1 MASISVTVDTAPFEM
16 VVEFADRAYMNLR
29 DNGTMTLSSNLS
41 SNEPVTNMA
50 YNTTA
55 DTYQTPDYPLGI
67 LTPTQNTDVTLS
79 FSGSGSPLQTNYLAF
94 YFGGN
99 TGNQGD
105 MSITF
110 QMAAGATFPQF
121 GPLTF
126 GEFTV
131 TRDSDSTV
139 TVTSSGEVTQAGY
152 MLFTFDST
160 VFYGGSLLTMSSS
173 GSEIARG
180 GLSMIGLGT
189 SRPPPNCLGPDTPV
203 TVSLDGTS
211 RPISSLAET
220 KVVAVTPD
228 GERVE
233 TNATILRTRYFRS
246 STKAAV
252 LDFGDNSSVTVSPGH
267 LLLVP
272 ESKLGDLVPSNGDG
286 PMLWC
291 SKCSSG
297 GHHYGSCSRC
307 GHDVRV
313 EGWKS
318 FKPMHMRRSTAK
330 RDTTLHGHWY
340 HILLN
345 EEFSDCAVE
354 LLPGVLSEPLRR
366 KVEENDTEWVP
377 NQV

>member
-1 MASISVTVDTAPFEM
+1 MASISVTVETVPFELE
-16 VVEFADRAYMNLR
+16 VGFADRAYMNLR
-29 DNGTMTLSSNLS
+29 DDGTMTLSTNLS

-50 YNTTA
+50 YNATA

-67 LTPTQNTDVTLS
+67 LTPVTGTDVTLS
-79 FSGSGSPLQTNYLAF
+79 HSGSGDPLETNYLAF

-99 TGNQGD
+99 TGHQGD

-110 QMAAGATFPQF
+110 QMAAGATFPAF

-131 TRDSDSTV
+131 TRDSASAV
-139 TVTSSGEVTQAGY
+139 TVTSSGEVTAAGY

-160 VFYGGSLLTMSSS
+160 VFYGGSLLTMSST
-173 GSEIARG
+173 GNAIARG

-189 SRPPPNCLGPDTPV
+189 SAPPPNCLGPDTPV
-203 TVSLDGTS
+203 TVALDGT
-211 RPISSLAET
+211 RHPISSLAET
-220 KVVAVTPD
+220 KVVAVTPQGD
-228 GERVE
+228 RVE
-233 TNATILRTRYFRS
+233 TDATIVRTRYFRS
-246 STKAAV
+246 STKAAT
-252 LDFGDNSSVTVSPGH
+252 LDFGDNTSLTVSPAH

-272 ESKLGDLVPSNGDG
+272 ESKLDDLVPSNKDG

-291 SKCSSG
+291 SRCKSG
-297 GHHYGSCSRC
+297 GDSYGSCSRC
-307 GHDVRV
+307 GPVRV
-313 EGWKS
+313 EGWKP
-318 FKPMHMRRSTAK
+318 FQPAHMRRSTAK

-340 HILLN
+340 HIMLKN
-345 EEFSDCAVE
+345 EDFSDCAVE

-366 KVEENDTEWVP
+366 KVEENDEEWVP